1 MVFPFILQQD
11 MSNFSNDMSKEI
23 ASVLQRTPLVIRPS
37 KVKVDIDAETTDA
50 DNLPPPLQPI
60 ILSSSPACSQIREIV
75 SVNFTTDSSKVLQE
89 LGQEPKATT
98 DEEGATK
105 GIDDSVEGDNVGSS
119 KADNITFAEAKPV
132 DQSVVI
138 EESGNEN
145 ISDFAAEELS
155 SDIVPCMADAD
166 ENTSRMAVAE
176 LANKN
181 VVLNANSII
190 ENETDLVNENMTS
203 VESAN
208 DVIAAETL

>member
-1 MVFPFILQQD
+1 MVRHSVLQQD

-37 KVKVDIDAETTDA
+37 KVKVDIDADTTDA

-60 ILSSSPACSQIREIV
+60 IMSSSPACSQIREIV
-75 SVNFTTDSSKVLQE
+75 SVNFTTDPSKVLQE
-89 LGQEPKATT
+89 LGKEPKATA
-98 DEEGATK
+98 DKEDATK
-105 GIDDSVEGDNVGSS
+105 GGAFVEGDNVMSS
-119 KADNITFAEAKPV
+119 EPDNNSFAEAKPV
-132 DQSVVI
+132 DGRVAV

-145 ISDFAAEELS
+145 LPDFAAEELA

-166 ENTSRMAVAE
+166 ENASRMDVAE

-181 VVLNANSII
+181 VLNANSIS
-190 ENETDLVNENMTS
+190 ENESDLVNENMTR